1 MFQNLAAGTVLVA
14 LTVLIHTAGLIAI
27 AQVTPRLARLLR
39 LHNHDVGRTLVM
51 TGTVVGLL
59 AILTL
64 EIWSWAAAYS
74 LLGTVADFED
84 ALSLSTAMFST
95 IGYGEL
101 RFDPA
106 WRLLTALEGINGFLI
121 IGWSTVYLVR
131 ASILHGPFRAEHF

>member
-51 TGTVVGLL
+51 TGTVMGLL